1 MWFRIKGSSSTFFD
15 YGEGQLAVHGSWVK
29 VRDSER
35 LWVMEQRGFSFEG
48 LEEISLMYDG

>member
-1 MWFRIKGSSSTFFD
+1 LWFRIKGSSSTFFD